1 MLRPIN
7 EGSTM
12 KHIAIAVAT
21 LGLLGVPW
29 VTGSVSKVKSPQ
41 AVSWHDGQI
50 AQIDGARWGG

>member
-1 MLRPIN
+1 
-7 EGSTM
+7 M